1 MLQTTLNE
9 LLGAL
14 LQLIVFLLVPFVWWL
29 IGWRRKENFVKWLGL
44 KKPEKPQ
51 SIAATLLISAIVI
64 AVYIGASMLCIKQLP
79 EGITLAGS
87 QFSGLGYSGIP
98 AALIYGFV
106 RTGLSE
112 EILFRGF
119 LLKRIANKFGFAAG
133 NTVQALCFGMLHGVP
148 FGMITGSVLAAVLM
162 TLLPG
167 GLGWFQGWL
176 NEKRLGGSILPS
188 WLIHG
193 TMNSLITLI
202 SL

>member
-1 MLQTTLNE
+1 MLTTLNE

-14 LQLIVFLLVPFVWWL
+14 LQLIVFLLVPFIWWL
-29 IGWRRKENFVKWLGL
+29 IGWREKEPFVKWIGL

-51 SIAATLLISAIVI
+51 SIAATLLIGAIAI
-64 AVYIGASMLCIKQLP
+64 TIYISASMLCIKRLP
-79 EGITLAGS
+79 DGITLAGS

-98 AALIYGFV
+98 AAFIYGSI

-119 LLKRIANKFGFAAG
+119 LLKRIANKFGFAVG

-148 FGMITGSVLAAVLM
+148 LGIATDSILVVFLM

-167 GLGWFQGWL
+167 GFGWFQGWL
-176 NEKRLGGSILPS
+176 NEKRFGGSIFPS